1 MALSMMASSAMV
13 ARPVV
18 RFRTTS
24 TRAMGRTALNVVA
37 RNAAWAPGSDAPGHL
52 DGSLAGDFGF
62 DPLGL
67 GTDPETLSYYRQA
80 EIVHCRF
87 AMLGVAG
94 ILVPDIA
101 AKAGISWAGAG
112 VPWYEA
118 GDFSYFAP
126 TGAIFVTQILMMG
139 FAETRRWMDIKNPGS
154 VNKDPVFSTNSLP
167 DGSVGYPGGIFD
179 PFGWGKNDLASLQLK
194 EVKNG
199 RLAMMAMLG
208 FYAQH
213 QVCDGTPVDQ
223 WLTHIADP
231 WNTSVL
237 SNMSDYFVWN
247 WGNPSSALQTL
258 APLAGT
264 AGKP

>member
-1 MALSMMASSAMV
+1 MAAAILSATVHGKAVAPVRAQRQVSNGSVTVMAMQPNWCPG
-13 ARPVV
+13 RP
-18 RFRTTS
+18 RP
-24 TRAMGRTALNVVA
+24 AY
-37 RNAAWAPGSDAPGHL
+37 L

-87 AMLGVAG
+87 AMLGTAG
-94 ILVPDIA
+94 ILLPDVA
-101 AKAGISWAGAG
+101 AKAGISWSGAG
-112 VPWYEA
+112 VPWFEA
-118 GDFSYFAP
+118 GHFSYFAP
-126 TGAIFVTQILMMG
+126 TGAVFVTQILLMG
-139 FAETRRWMDIKNPGS
+139 WAETRRWMDIKTPGS
-154 VNKDPVFSTNSLP
+154 VNKDPIFGSSLP
-167 DGSVGYPGGIFD
+167 EGAVGYPGGIFD
-179 PFGWGKNDLASLQLK
+179 PFGWSKNDMASLQLK

-199 RLAMMAMLG
+199 RLAMLAMAG

-213 QVCDGTPVDQ
+213 QVVEGTPVDQ
-223 WLTHIADP
+223 WLSHISDP

-247 WGNPSSALQTL
+247 WGNPSSAISAL
-258 APLAGT
+258 APLAAT